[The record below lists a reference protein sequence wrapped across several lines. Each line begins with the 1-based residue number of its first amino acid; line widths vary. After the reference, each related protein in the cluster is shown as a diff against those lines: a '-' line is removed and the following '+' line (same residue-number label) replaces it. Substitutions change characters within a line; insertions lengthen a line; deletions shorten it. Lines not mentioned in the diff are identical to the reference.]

1 VRDYSKMQPLTQ
13 PEDREGI
20 TGRALPFGATTLG
33 GAAAM
38 TVDLCL
44 TACQAAGYILAGTEY
59 SDECC
64 KIAYT
69 LFHENNHGKLS
80 YMFRVWQYYCKWSST
95 CPRGRLGM

>member
-1 VRDYSKMQPLTQ
+1 MLYVSCLQFAPCVVRDYSEMQPLTQ

-20 TGRALPFGATTLG
+20 TGRALPFGATTVG

-44 TACQAAGYILAGTEY
+44 TACQAAGYVLAGTEY

-64 KIAYT
+64 KIAYAP
-69 LFHENNHGKLS
+69 
-80 YMFRVWQYYCKWSST
+80 V
-95 CPRGRLGM
+95 P